1 MTFDSQKLN
10 EVRENQEFTLP
21 DWEILDLYNG
31 LDPAHQDDFK
41 TYVQNK
47 LKKDPW
53 AQPIIEKQITTN
65 HKASEIIKNIAHW
78 RARQYVWLQV
88 MKAANDADYGDSDE
102 QAA

>member
-1 MTFDSQKLN
+1 
-10 EVRENQEFTLP
+10 
-21 DWEILDLYNG
+21 LYNG

-65 HKASEIIKNIAHW
+65 HKASEIIKNVAH
-78 RARQYVWLQV
+78 
-88 MKAANDADYGDSDE
+88 
-102 QAA
+102 